1 MKTRNNKGSE
11 LCMSANEA
19 CRLMAVNLFNL
30 VDNPFTPEA
39 HINKQTLFDVF
50 YVATYLC
57 DDLVDLDIE
66 KIDAIIFKVKSDEQP
81 DYIKQSEIKLWKD
94 IRKKAIAGRRIGL
107 GFTALADMIAAL
119 NLKYGSEES
128 KKAIEEVMH
137 VATKAMISASTNMAI
152 ERGTFPVFDR
162 KYEHGLYHEF
172 LKKDMPKTYE
182 NMIRH
187 GRRNISL
194 STVAPAGSISILAET
209 SSGIEPVFQ
218 MSYKRRKKITGSD
231 IPKTAIKDDSGDF
244 YEEFDVVHPKLKM
257 WSEIAKESDYT
268 KSPYY
273 GSLASDINYKDRIE
287 IQSIV
292 QKYITHSI
300 SSTVNLPKETKED
313 VISNIYL
320 LAAEKGLKGIT
331 VYRDGSRS
339 GILVSNTKKQS
350 NSYKRPKELPCEVLR
365 FNNDDENWIAYIGFR
380 DGKPYE
386 IFCGK
391 SEDSFNIPKYVK
403 DGFIIKEKSNGVSNY
418 KFKYK
423 DKHGYN
429 IIIEGLNRCFNPEYW
444 NYAIFVSL
452 SLREHIPITTIVN
465 QVSKLKLKD
474 DYIGTWKNGMVRIL
488 SHLIPDGK
496 IEGDKCPDC
505 KQESLIRE
513 SGCVRCSNCG
523 WSKCG

>member
-30 VDNPFTPEA
+30 VNNPFTKEA
-39 HINKQTLFDVF
+39 YIDKQKLFDVF

-66 KIDAIIFKVKSDEQP
+66 KIDSIIFKVKKDEQP
-81 DYIKQSEIKLWKD
+81 EYIKQSEIKLWEN
-94 IRKKAIAGRRIGL
+94 IREKAIEGRRIGL
-107 GFTALADMIAAL
+107 GFTALADTIAAL

-128 KKAIEEVMH
+128 KKAIEEIMYE
-137 VATKAMISASTNMAI
+137 ATKAMFTATIDMAK
-152 ERGTFPVFDR
+152 ERGSFPAFDN
-162 KYEHGLYHEF
+162 KYEYGLYHDFIKE
-172 LKKDMPKTYE
+172 KMPDIYNDMIKY
-182 NMIRH
+182 

-194 STVAPAGSISILAET
+194 STVAPTGSISILAET

-218 MSYKRRKKITGSD
+218 ASYKRRKKVVGQ
-231 IPKTAIKDDSGDF
+231 TASKNVFKDDSGDF
-244 YEEFDVVHPKLKM
+244 YEEYDVLHPKLKM
-257 WSEIAKESDYT
+257 WSEIAKESDFT

-273 GSLASDINYKDRIE
+273 KSLAQDINYKDRVE

-300 SSTVNLPKETKED
+300 SSTVNLPKDIKED
-313 VISNIYL
+313 VISNIYM

-331 VYRDGSRS
+331 VYREGSRS
-339 GILVSNTKKQS
+339 GILISNDKKQS
-350 NSYKRPKELPCEVLR
+350 KSYKRPKELPCEVLR

-429 IIIEGLNRCFNPEYW
+429 ITIEGLNRCFNPEYW

-513 SGCVRCSNCG
+513 SGCIRCSNCG

>member
-1 MKTRNNKGSE
+1 
-11 LCMSANEA
+11 MSANEA

-30 VDNPFTPEA
+30 IEEPFTPQA
-39 HINKQTLFDVF
+39 HIDEQKLYDIF
-50 YVATYLC
+50 YYATYLC
-57 DDLVDLDIE
+57 DDLVDLDVEKINKIIE
-66 KIDAIIFKVKSDEQP
+66 KVKKDDQP
-81 DYIKQSEIKLWKD
+81 DHIKEPEIRLWEI
-94 IRKKAIAGRRIGL
+94 IREKAVEGRRIGL
-107 GFTALADMIAAL
+107 GFTALADMLAGL
-119 NLKYGSEES
+119 NVKYGSEES
-128 KKAIEEVMH
+128 KKIIDKTMYI
-137 VATKAMISASTNMAI
+137 ATKAMLEASIQMSK
-152 ERGTFPVFDR
+152 ERGSFPAFNK
-162 KYEHGLYHEF
+162 KYEESLYHDF
-172 LKKDMPKTYE
+172 LKEKMPEVYK
-182 NMIRH
+182 NMMAY

-194 STVAPAGSISILAET
+194 STVAPTGSISILAET
-209 SSGIEPVFQ
+209 SSGIEPVF
-218 MSYKRRKKITGSD
+218 MLSYKRRKKITGSN

-244 YEEFDVVHPKLKM
+244 YEEFDVIHPKLKM
-257 WSEIAKESDYT
+257 WSEIAKESDLT

-273 GSLASDINYKDRIE
+273 GCSAADINYKDRVDV
-287 IQSIV
+287 QSIV

-300 SSTVNLPKETKED
+300 SSTVNLPKDVKEET
-313 VISNIYL
+313 ISNIYL

-339 GILVSNTKKQS
+339 GVLVSNDKKS
-350 NSYKRPKELPCEVLR
+350 SKSYKRPKELPCEVLR

-403 DGFIIKEKSNGVSNY
+403 DGSIIKEKSNGISNY

-429 IIIEGLNRCFNPEYW
+429 IVIEGLNRCFNPEYW

-452 SLREHIPITTIVN
+452 SLRENIPLETIVN

-496 IEGDKCPDC
+496 VSDKKCPKC
-505 KQESLIRE
+505 GQESLVRE
-513 SGCVRCSNCG
+513 NGCLICKNCG
-523 WSKCG
+523 ESKCG